1 MNNNSLIS
9 NIQNKYNLRKAKK
22 IAETINNSKNTNIIT
37 TIPENIK
44 IIILENNLL
53 TSSQKNYEL
62 IESLNIQD
70 TKINMIQKYIDIENL
85 NNEKIQELSENIKY
99 TILKDELI
107 KDKSVAYNLINNL
120 KDESNQNEM
129 LEKYTNINY
138 ETTLK
143 DILSIPENL
152 RVKALKEKLDYIA
165 SITPQLLD
173 TFQDEEIYTLFQN
186 NKQFLEYYSKIHYD
200 LYENKYRIRDISTT
214 PCYAIY
220 NRITNIKN
228 NDIKEKIK
236 NLVNIEN
243 LENEIDNAILKDETK
258 CIKIIDKTNNFSF
271 ITDNMKKEKVIENLP
286 IYDTY
291 EFINKILPLY
301 NNLSKDAQKTYR
313 NFIITDEKINNFMNE
328 NIEIPPTIVKDYL
341 NNDKYDQKL
350 LKKLFI
356 VSTLSNEEKNNYGI
370 YDRYN
375 VNPTRI
381 QLFTLMNDN
390 DKKEVLTNENYI
402 TNTGQPDI
410 FYNKFK
416 LAEQLKDDYLD
427 MIQKIY

>member
-200 LYENKYRIRDISTT
+200 LYENKY
-214 PCYAIY
+214 
-220 NRITNIKN
+220 
-228 NDIKEKIK
+228 
-236 NLVNIEN
+236 
-243 LENEIDNAILKDETK
+243 
-258 CIKIIDKTNNFSF
+258 
-271 ITDNMKKEKVIENLP
+271 
-286 IYDTY
+286 
-291 EFINKILPLY
+291 
-301 NNLSKDAQKTYR
+301 
-313 NFIITDEKINNFMNE
+313 
-328 NIEIPPTIVKDYL
+328 
-341 NNDKYDQKL
+341 
-350 LKKLFI
+350 
-356 VSTLSNEEKNNYGI
+356 
-370 YDRYN
+370 
-375 VNPTRI
+375 
-381 QLFTLMNDN
+381 
-390 DKKEVLTNENYI
+390 
-402 TNTGQPDI
+402 
-410 FYNKFK
+410 
-416 LAEQLKDDYLD
+416 
-427 MIQKIY
+427 